1 MISQGVFLYSFFKNT
16 ALQILKFL
24 RFLLAY
30 LSSFLINSCF
40 SNSSIHQKCQT
51 EIPRC
56 VPPSLHVCDFIFV
69 CVEQNLLK
77 QLHFFYFLNIFIS
90 FGVPFS
96 VTVLKILCL

>member
-40 SNSSIHQKCQT
+40 SNSSIHQQMPNRNSEVCPT
-51 EIPRC
+51 VFTC
-56 VPPSLHVCDFIFV
+56 V
-69 CVEQNLLK
+69 
-77 QLHFFYFLNIFIS
+77 
-90 FGVPFS
+90 
-96 VTVLKILCL
+96 